1 MSKSLVAASTRPII
15 LSLLLKG
22 ENYGYGILQE
32 VTELSG
38 GEIDWS
44 EALLYPVLHRM
55 EKEGV
60 IRSRWE
66 RSGEKRMRK
75 YYGLTEE
82 GRRELEEEKNGW
94 LRLHGAFVRLWE
106 MAERTEFVRPTES

>member
-1 MSKSLVAASTRPII
+1 MSKSLIAASTRPMI

-22 ENYGYGILQE
+22 ESYGYRILQD
-32 VTELSG
+32 VMSLSG

-60 IRSRWE
+60 IRSRWKTA
-66 RSGEKRMRK
+66 G
-75 YYGLTEE
+75 
-82 GRRELEEEKNGW
+82 
-94 LRLHGAFVRLWE
+94 
-106 MAERTEFVRPTES
+106 PTE

>member
-1 MSKSLVAASTRPII
+1 MSKALVAASARPMI

-22 ENYGYGILQE
+22 ESYGYRILQE
-32 VTELSG
+32 VVNLSG

-60 IRSRWE
+60 IRSRWMPA
-66 RSGEKRMRK
+66 GEKRMRK
-75 YYGLTEE
+75 YYGLTEL
-82 GRRELEEEKNGW
+82 GRRELELEKKSW
-94 LRLHGAFVRLWE
+94 LNIHGAFVRLWTA
-106 MAERTEFVRPTES
+106 AEGIE

>member
-1 MSKSLVAASTRPII
+1 MI

-22 ENYGYGILQE
+22 ESYGYRILQD
-32 VTELSG
+32 VMSLSG

-60 IRSRWE
+60 IRSRWKTA
-66 RSGEKRMRK
+66 GEKRMRK
-75 YYGLTEE
+75 YYDLTEL
-82 GRRELEEEKNGW
+82 GRLELEAEKRSW
-94 LRLHGAFVRLWE
+94 LNIHGAFLRLWTA
-106 MAERTEFVRPTES
+106 AEGIE